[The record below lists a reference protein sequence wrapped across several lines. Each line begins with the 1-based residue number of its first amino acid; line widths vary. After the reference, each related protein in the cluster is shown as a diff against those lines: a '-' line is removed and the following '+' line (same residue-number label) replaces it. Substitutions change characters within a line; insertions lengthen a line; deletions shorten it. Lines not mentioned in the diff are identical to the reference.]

1 MAVTIQMIET
11 KEFKTVAK
19 GYDPEEVDVFLDDI
33 CDQFDEMENEIKSL
47 RASLAKA
54 QAAAAPAPAP
64 VVAAPAARADDSSE
78 AAQRLLRNAQRVSD
92 ETIADARSEANK
104 IVADAKA
111 KADSMLQDAQ
121 TESARLQGSLDTLRA
136 AANDYRAR
144 FKRLVEDQSHLLNTE
159 TELFK

>member
-144 FKRLVEDQSHLLNTE
+144 FKRLVEDQSHLLNAE

>member
-64 VVAAPAARADDSSE
+64 VVAAPAAKAEDSSE

-144 FKRLVEDQSHLLNTE
+144 FKRLVEDQSHLLNAE